1 MARLMKKFVTSFI
14 LLVALMAPD
23 AVHASVSEVIAKA
36 LCDHL
41 GAERAEVIE
50 VLSIRP
56 ARPIDQATSASIIAL
71 RASGEAQLLVRG
83 ARGAERNE
91 VSAEYRVRYAA
102 WVTGWTPVR
111 RVSPGEALAGDVLQQ
126 RQINIA
132 EGLAHE
138 YRGAILTAA
147 TDPSGLEARQT
158 LLAGDF
164 ISTGAVKTVP
174 DIRRGDAV
182 PLVIVSGGVR
192 LLAPATALEPSR
204 FDQKIRVQSLK
215 GKREFLG
222 VLRSGPR
229 VEVTL

>member
-1 MARLMKKFVTSFI
+1 MVRLMKKFLASFI
-14 LLVALMAPD
+14 LSVVLMAPN
-23 AVHASVSEVIAKA
+23 AVQASVSEVIAKA
-36 LCDHL
+36 LRDRL

-56 ARPIDQATSASIIAL
+56 ARSIDQATGATIMAL
-71 RASGEAQLLVRG
+71 RASGEAQVLVKGTR
-83 ARGAERNE
+83 APEKNE
-91 VSAEYRVRYAA
+91 VTAEYRVRYAA

-111 RVSPGEALAGDVLQQ
+111 RVSPGEALSADALQQ

-138 YRGAILTAA
+138 YRGAILTSAV
-147 TDPSGLEARQT
+147 DPTGLEARQT
-158 LLAGDF
+158 LLAGSF
-164 ISTGAVKTVP
+164 ISTAAVKNIP

-182 PLVIVSGGVR
+182 PLMIVSGGVR

-204 FDQKIRVQSLK
+204 IDQKIRVQSLK